1 MNHTPM
7 EVMLDEQVEKLKAIN
22 ADLLEALEIVNGW
35 FDEEEGPSPFWPNE
49 EEAQKAYGIATVVR
63 EAIKKHKGEA

>member
-1 MNHTPM
+1 MNETL
-7 EVMLDEQVEKLKAIN
+7 ERWLKAKDKQI
-22 ADLLEALEIVNGW
+22 AELVEALEIVNGW
-35 FDEEEGPSPFWPNE
+35 FDEEEGLSPFWPNA